1 MHTARLPF
9 RKYWPLG
16 QLGFLTMLTYR
27 WECIFASL
35 SSLLTVVVSYHLW
48 RAIFA
53 GATVIGPPYSFA
65 STFAYV
71 GLSASILATFNTS
84 AETVISRQIITGD
97 IIRSIVRPLDFHYS
111 QISTALGNVALR
123 SLFSLIPCLILVM
136 LLMPPGWIGTRNF
149 FLFALSLIGSFTI
162 LLHLDMLTGLVAVRT
177 EAVWGIRLAKEYVVL
192 ICSGALIPIDWFP
205 PSIAKVMLLLP
216 FQGICHAP
224 VKLLTAQGLSAT
236 EILSLL
242 GLQLFW
248 GVVLVAGLRAAFRY
262 TITKLEVHGG

>member
-16 QLGFLTMLTYR
+16 GLGFLVMLTYR

-35 SSLLTVVVSYHLW
+35 SGLLTVFVSYHLW
-48 RAIFA
+48 HAIFA
-53 GATVIGPPYSFA
+53 GASTIAPTYSFA

-84 AETVISRQIITGD
+84 AESVISRQIVSGD
-97 IIRSIVRPLDFHYS
+97 IIRSIVRPIDFHCS
-111 QISTALGNVALR
+111 QISLALGTVALR
-123 SLFSLIPCLILVM
+123 SLFSLIPCLTLVIL
-136 LLMPPGWIGTRNF
+136 LLPPGWIEPRNL

-162 LLHLDMLTGLVAVRT
+162 LLHLDMLTGLIAVRT

-192 ICSGALIPIDWFP
+192 ICSGALIPIDWLP

-224 VKLLTAQGLSAT
+224 VRLLTARGLGAP
-236 EILSLL
+236 EALSLL
-242 GLQLFW
+242 GSQLFW
-248 GVVLVAGLRAAFRY
+248 AVVLVFGLRAAFRHM
-262 TITKLEVHGG
+262 ITQIEVHGG